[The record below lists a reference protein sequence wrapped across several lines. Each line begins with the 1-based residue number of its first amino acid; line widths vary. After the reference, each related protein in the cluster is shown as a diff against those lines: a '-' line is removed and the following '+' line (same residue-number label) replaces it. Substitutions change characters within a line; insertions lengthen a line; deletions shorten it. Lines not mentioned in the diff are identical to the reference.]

1 MKTTIEVKGYTI
13 LIEEMEGTVQVSALL
28 DEEVVEEFTLEAA
41 SGESDDDSD
50 KEEGS
55 EIKGFEDFSEEEDFE
70 GEMQDEDEMQ
80 DEMQDED
87 DEDEDDEDEDEDE
100 ESALES
106 FQSFINKSKMMKS
119 KRRK

>member
-1 MKTTIEVKGYTI
+1 MKTTIEVNGYTI

-41 SGESDDDSD
+41 SGSTEDSD
-50 KEEGS
+50 SKEGN

-70 GEMQDEDEMQ
+70 DQMPQDEMQ

-87 DEDEDDEDEDEDE
+87 DDDDEE
-100 ESALES
+100 EGALES
-106 FQSFINKSKMMKS
+106 FQSFINKSKMMKT
-119 KRRK
+119 KRRKY